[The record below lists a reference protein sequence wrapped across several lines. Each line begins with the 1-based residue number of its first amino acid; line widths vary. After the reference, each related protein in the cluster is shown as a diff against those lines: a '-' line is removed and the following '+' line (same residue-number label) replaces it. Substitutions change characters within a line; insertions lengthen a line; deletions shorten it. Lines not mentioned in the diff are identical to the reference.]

1 MSSAARSRS
10 SFACNP
16 NHTFDP
22 ANAFPTGIPLTFHEL
37 GPGRI
42 KRTFVTSDTLERAI
56 SAQAEINRF
65 LARNGIKDLVGDY
78 GELLI
83 HKALGG
89 KRKNAV
95 NRGFD
100 IDHDDLRKIEVKTRK
115 YELRE
120 SGGVTKESRAAGFSG
135 KENSFDWLAHV
146 VLDIDFSVVSACL
159 VHYKHAWPEIVK
171 TTYKIGFSKSSRL
184 PSSRDITSE
193 VRAAQMALGYPS

>member
-1 MSSAARSRS
+1 
-10 SFACNP
+10 
-16 NHTFDP
+16 
-22 ANAFPTGIPLTFHEL
+22 
-37 GPGRI
+37 
-42 KRTFVTSDTLERAI
+42 LERAI

-65 LARNGIKDLVGDY
+65 LARSGIKDLVGDY

-89 KRKNAV
+89 TRKNAV

-100 IDHDDLRKIEVKTRK
+100 IDHDDLRRIEVKTRK

-120 SGGVTKESRAAGFSG
+120 SGEVTKESRAAGFSG

-146 VLDIDFSVVSACL
+146 VLDVDFAVVAACL
-159 VHYKHAWPEIVK
+159 VHYHDAWPELAR
-171 TTYKIGFSKSSRL
+171 TTFKIGFSKSSRL

-193 VRAAQMALGYPS
+193 IRAAQVVLGFPA